1 MQPDIA
7 QNTLNPSNEKLNNK
21 NSTSETEK
29 TSITDKSK
37 NSGSMPPGQMKE
49 DATFGSKLTSF
60 IKNTP
65 SAVGGAICR
74 FFKNAFITTIQVIIV
89 IVFYPISLCY
99 PDASICWM

>member
-7 QNTLNPSNEKLNNK
+7 QNNLNPSNEKLNNK

-37 NSGSMPPGQMKE
+37 NSGSIPQGQMKE
-49 DATFGSKLTSF
+49 DTTFCSKLKSF
-60 IKNTP
+60 IKDIP
-65 SAVGGAICR
+65 SAVGGAIHR
-74 FFKNAFITTIQVIIV
+74 FFKNALITTIQVIIV

>member
-1 MQPDIA
+1 MQPYIA

-21 NSTSETEK
+21 NSTPVTEK
-29 TSITDKSK
+29 AIL
-37 NSGSMPPGQMKE
+37 
-49 DATFGSKLTSF
+49 GSKLKSF
-60 IKNTP
+60 IKKTP